1 MGKTTSKGIIQ
12 LHEYCV
18 GMRMSIIQ
26 NYMYASGLLQV
37 SQCSARNS
45 LKELVSYLQ
54 TLLHTSTKEKSRDE
68 VMRNIEENILKD
80 FVEL

>member
-1 MGKTTSKGIIQ
+1 
-12 LHEYCV
+12 
-18 GMRMSIIQ
+18 MSIIQ

-45 LKELVSYLQ
+45 LKELMSYLQ
-54 TLLHTSTKEKSRDE
+54 TLLHTTSTSTKEKRKDE
-68 VMRNIEENILKD
+68 VMRTIEENILKD